1 MKNLIP
7 ELSLQTG
14 LREHEVQRIMSTA
27 PGRYKVFNIKK
38 RNGSLR
44 EIAQPAP
51 EVKLLQ
57 RAIMKSFLDTLPIHP
72 CATAY
77 VPGGSILNNAQPHA
91 KNGPILKLDF
101 KDFFPSL
108 RSTDWIAYCRRTKC
122 LEDEREIILT
132 SRLLFRRPKGRTI
145 LRLAIGAPS
154 SPVLS
159 NILMHDFDVS
169 VLEAVQGQRVTYT
182 RYADDMTFSAPRLGY
197 LNDVMQKV
205 AQIIRTLRSP
215 NLDLNGDKTTYVTKK
230 FGRSVTGLTLANDGR
245 VTIGRERKRT
255 IRATVHSAMQGLLDP
270 LEMQVLAGTLAYVNA
285 VEPMFLEVLRE
296 KYGIS
301 EIERIQRT
309 KRDGKLSF
317 HSPPLAPNHL
327 VKNDLEPLHR
337 MEWRPRSRW

>member
-1 MKNLIP
+1 MKALIP
-7 ELSLQTG
+7 ELCLQTG
-14 LREHEVQRIMSTA
+14 LREHEIQRIMSTA
-27 PGRYKVFNIKK
+27 PSRYKVFNIKK

-57 RAIMKSFLDTLPIHP
+57 RAIMKSFLKELPVHAS
-72 CATAY
+72 ATAY
-77 VPGGSILNNAQPHA
+77 VPGGSILSNAQPHA

-108 RSTDWIAYCRRTKC
+108 RSTDWIAYCKRTKC
-122 LEDEREIILT
+122 LEDEQEILLT
-132 SRLLFRRPKGRTI
+132 SRLLFRRAKGRSI

-154 SPVLS
+154 SPMLS
-159 NILMHDFDVS
+159 NILMHEFDVR
-169 VLEAVQGQRVTYT
+169 VVEAVQEQKVTYT

-205 AQIIRTLRSP
+205 AHVIRALDSP

-230 FGRSVTGLTLANDGR
+230 YGRSVTGLVLANDGR

-255 IRATVHSAMQGLLDP
+255 IRAAVHRALKGLLDP
-270 LEMQVLAGTLAYVNA
+270 LEMQVLVGTLAYVNA
-285 VEPMFLEVLRE
+285 VEPVFMEVLRA
-296 KYGIS
+296 KYGTT
-301 EIERIQRT
+301 EIDRIQRA

-317 HSPPLAPNHL
+317 HSPPLAPNQL
-327 VKNDLEPLHR
+327 NEKELQPLHR
-337 MEWRPRSRW
+337 LVWHSRRRW